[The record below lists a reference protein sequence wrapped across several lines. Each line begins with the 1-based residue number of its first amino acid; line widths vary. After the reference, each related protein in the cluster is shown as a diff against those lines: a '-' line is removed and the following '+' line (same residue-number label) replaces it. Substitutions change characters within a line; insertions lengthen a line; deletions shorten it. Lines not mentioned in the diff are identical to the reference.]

1 MRVLARF
8 LLMLCLVVW
17 IGGIIFFSFVVAP
30 AAFSLLP
37 TQESAARIVSS
48 SLGSLH
54 YIGLVCG
61 VIFLL
66 ASFLVDLKRA
76 TVLRAVMGLMLLS
89 TAISQFGITPQMQ
102 SIRAAVGGSIQA
114 LPPKD
119 AGRAAFD
126 RLHQLSVI
134 LEGVVLLAGL
144 GIVGGIAAQERE

>member
-1 MRVLARF
+1 MRALSRF
-8 LLMLCLVVW
+8 LLILSLVVW

-37 TQESAARIVSS
+37 TQELAARIVSS
-48 SLGSLH
+48 SLRTLH

-61 VIFLL
+61 AIFLL
-66 ASFLVDLKRA
+66 ATFLIDLKRA
-76 TVLRAVMGLMLLS
+76 TVLRAAMGLMLLC

-102 SIRAAVGGSIQA
+102 RIRAAVGGSIQA
-114 LPPKD
+114 LPPQD

-126 RLHQLSVI
+126 RLHQFSVI

-144 GIVGGIAAQERE
+144 GAVGILAAEEKN